1 MKGCHYSQ
9 GGLEQVLHT
18 LVSGVEIIIANLSS
32 ALMAKGISPKRIC
45 LNILLPKLCLHKD
58 LLSEAEHCTELA
70 ENMFLV

>member
-9 GGLEQVLHT
+9 DCLEQVLHT
-18 LVSGVEIIIANLSS
+18 VVSGVEIIAANLSS
-32 ALMAKGISPKRIC
+32 ALLAKGISPKRIC
-45 LNILLPKLCLHKD
+45 LNILLLKLCLRKD